1 VKNSYILSISL
12 MFTGS
17 MLAIVEIRMGEFR

>member
-1 VKNSYILSISL
+1 